1 MHMSIAFRKGNL
13 DMATARSLHGALDF
27 EPRSLGVRRFFKGI
41 TVYWSAISEGA
52 AAAHEYDAL
61 TRRGVAHEEAV
72 EQVFEE
78 HFGRR

>member
-1 MHMSIAFRKGNL
+1 
-13 DMATARSLHGALDF
+13 MATVRSLDGALSF
-27 EPRSLGVRRFFKGI
+27 EPRSLGVRRFFKGL

-72 EQVFEE
+72 EQVFDD
-78 HFGRR
+78 HFSRR